1 MLGRIESALE
11 PDLLKSAIR
20 QVVHEAEPLRA
31 AFFQVDGQVFQ
42 KPLDYPDV
50 ELAYYDLTGSH
61 DPVREAHRL
70 ASSMQ
75 RAPMPLTGPLFKFA
89 LLQTSVDESYF
100 FVCCHHIVIDG
111 IGIGLICHRIAAVYS
126 ALAAGASIPPSFF
139 GSLGDLIEY
148 EAAYEASTDYLED
161 QAYWTKNIPP
171 ESESRYRLARAAAE
185 HDGYESSG
193 PVQLDPFVVDEA
205 RRLSQTLGCAGLR

>member
-1 MLGRIESALE
+1 M
-11 PDLLKSAIR
+11 
-20 QVVHEAEPLRA
+20 
-31 AFFQVDGQVFQ
+31 
-42 KPLDYPDV
+42 
-50 ELAYYDLTGSH
+50 
-61 DPVREAHRL
+61 REAHRL

-205 RRLSQTLGCAGLR
+205 RGCRRRWGCAGLR